1 MKQNTRARV
10 RPLMRCLMTG
20 GAGLLATANA
30 NAQVTKVGDGYL
42 FRVKYAKGKTTH
54 YQMTTK
60 TTLPPGAA
68 GPSSTKPMTMSMIA
82 PISMTVV
89 SVQGNK
95 ATIKSDIGAM
105 TMNGQAMSKPQTTEM
120 TIDDR
125 GQIVG
130 KVQGAAAGMGME
142 NMSGTLPEKPLKV
155 GQSFTANKTMA
166 QLNQNIQ
173 MKATSTFMG
182 IKTVGGKQLAEMA
195 LKISG
200 TGTATM
206 SGTGTSYYNLADG
219 SLNNMTMISSMTMAI
234 PGQPQKMNMKVS
246 VEMKTVDK

>member
-1 MKQNTRARV
+1 MRQNTLTRF
-10 RPLMRCLMTG
+10 RPLMGCLIAG

-68 GPSSTKPMTMSMIA
+68 GPSSTKPMTMSMVA
-82 PISMTVV
+82 PLTMTVV

-95 ATIKSDIGAM
+95 ATVKSDVGAM
-105 TMNGQAMSKPQTTEM
+105 TMNGQPMSKPSSTEM

-130 KVQGAAAGMGME
+130 KVKGAGAGMGME
-142 NMSGTLPEKPLKV
+142 NLSGTLPDKPLKV
-155 GQSFTANKTMA
+155 GQSFTANRTMT
-166 QLNQNIQ
+166 QMNQNIQ
-173 MKATSTFMG
+173 MKATSTFVG
-182 IKTVGGKQLAEMA
+182 IKNVGGKQLAEMA

-200 TGTATM
+200 TGSATM

-219 SLNNMTMISSMTMAI
+219 SLNNMSMITSMTMAI

-246 VEMKTVDK
+246 MDMKTVDK